1 MIIYFFIIG
10 LNNIIYNIKHN
21 VKMLPF
27 IIRILI
33 IKQNLAVVSTI
44 NMISHDLL
52 NILQYTNH
60 S

>member
-1 MIIYFFIIG
+1 
-10 LNNIIYNIKHN
+10 
-21 VKMLPF
+21 MLPF